1 MIHYNG
7 NASRAQDVVNSIE
20 ALGVKAIA
28 VQADAASENF
38 GSILVNAALSAFE
51 TSNIDIVVNCAG
63 TIVMAS
69 SIQDIDIASWDKAFQ
84 INVRSAFLLIQAAVP
99 HMPKGGRIVNIG
111 SIAAKMGS
119 RHLAVFAASKAAL
132 TSLTV
137 SLAEELGPKEI
148 TINIVAP
155 GPIITEPDVADP
167 ADLAPVA
174 TKIFNNAHIK
184 RPGSTEEVA
193 EAVKWLV
200 SPLSGYVTGQLIPI
214 DGGAGW
220 P

>member
-1 MIHYNG
+1 VIHYNG
-7 NASRAQDVVNSIE
+7 NASRAQDVVSSIE
-20 ALGVKAIA
+20 ALGVKAVA

-38 GSILVNAALSAFE
+38 GDILVNAALNSFE

-84 INVRSAFLLIQAAVP
+84 INARSAFLLIQAAVP

-132 TSLTV
+132 SSLTV

-155 GPIITEPDVADP
+155 GPIITEPEVADP

-200 SPLSGYVTGQLIPI
+200 SPLSGYVTGQLIPV